1 MIQVTIRS
9 LVLIEAIARIVAAE
23 LRHVEVLVHDTCRH
37 HSSSRNHELLPLTLK
52 DDRAICVVCTS
63 LALEDVCDEL
73 PLLCLEGILDLALGL
88 EENGVVLFVEDGEVS
103 PVKSWSA
110 SVSDTFSDAKC
121 GCLDAWQ
128 LRKRENAEKQSLT

>member
-73 PLLCLEGILDLALGL
+73 PLLCLKGVLDLPLGL
-88 EENGVVLFVEDGEVS
+88 EEYGVVLLVEDGEVG
-103 PVKSWSA
+103 PAKPWSA